1 MAKKARKQLII
12 FAEEISENV
21 MSTLIYNNKKKIVEA
36 CGISV
41 PAHGEAGKQAL
52 KQITE
57 VTKSYPFTQFSDRKI
72 TEIEWEDFGKVRRI
86 EIDKFETKIESI
98 SQEEENVNA
107 IIMVGGVTETVM
119 LEKYDLIV
127 DALNSGKSA
136 KKDGVVPGGG
146 VAMWK
151 LAELLEQYRGE
162 GEAGVKILAEVLKV
176 PRKKLTQFVDP
187 DKQPLS
193 GTEWEG
199 FDVRNQKKVDMFE
212 AGIVDSLNVTK
223 STLIDAISLCSVL
236 I

>member
-1 MAKKARKQLII
+1 
-12 FAEEISENV
+12 
-21 MSTLIYNNKKKIVEA
+21 
-36 CGISV
+36 
-41 PAHGEAGKQAL
+41 
-52 KQITE
+52 
-57 VTKSYPFTQFSDRKI
+57 
-72 TEIEWEDFGKVRRI
+72 
-86 EIDKFETKIESI
+86 
-98 SQEEENVNA
+98 
-107 IIMVGGVTETVM
+107 MVGGVTETVM

-146 VAMWK
+146 VAMWR

-199 FDVRNQKKVDMFE
+199 FDVRSQKKVDMFE
-212 AGIVDSLNVTK
+212 AGIVDSLNVAK